1 MKVIVSFLI
10 AFLISIGFILSVHF
24 NLLGKHKER
33 ISVTQSEIHGLSYLK
48 VLYKLSINIAMLNN
62 TNNEEHDSKI
72 IHKKILSNIVDL
84 YALQKKHP
92 AFINPDLNK
101 ELEKLKRFKMTNQE
115 YYDFLEFVG
124 LENYRIGDV
133 SKLLFE
139 RDRKMYFLSSLATH
153 YMPEYLISALIIHN
167 IVEDLKGHSQHKTNN
182 SAYSKEN
189 IFTEQTK
196 LLYLSSEEIN
206 VIIQEVAQYKDSQL
220 LLKRMGLIT
229 ASINRLAQ
237 EIDTQKLFNSD
248 TPSIENYLKISDE
261 ILTQSHLLNDEYMKI
276 MEDNLNDRL
285 RKLEEEIVFF
295 SVAISLLV
303 LLISVLFLYSYKLYI
318 GREKEHLALVV
329 EQGRTQQA
337 LDFRSQFLSNMSHE
351 IRTPLNAIIGLIGV
365 ILKTQVSPKQSDILQ
380 KIDSAGSLLLGVVND
395 ILDIAKIESGKLL
408 IETHDFDLKKITTN
422 VVDMFSAQAKNKNVL
437 LEVKYENIDN
447 FNLVGDSLRISQ
459 ILTNLISNAIK
470 FTEEGAVLLL
480 VTGVD
485 NKISFSVKDSGI
497 GLKEEQLETLFEEFT
512 QADMDT
518 TRKYGG
524 TGLGLAISKNL
535 VEMMGGKINV
545 SSEYG
550 VGTTFSFSLELLESL
565 QSDTQEVKEKALDEL
580 EDEVNQL
587 QNVTILVAEDN
598 KMNQTLVTMLLEDSQ
613 LSLEF
618 AQDGEMAVDMF
629 KRKSYDLILMDIQ
642 MPNMNGYEAASAIR
656 EINASVPIIA
666 LSANVMQED
675 IQKSLN
681 AGMNAHLAKPID
693 TLKLYA
699 ELLKFLK
706 Q

>member
-10 AFLISIGFILSVHF
+10 AFLITIGFILSVHF

-220 LLKRMGLIT
+220 LLNHMGLIT

-237 EIDTQKLFNSD
+237 EIDTQKLFHND
-248 TPSIENYLKISDE
+248 TQSIEKYLKISDE
-261 ILTQSHLLNDEYMKI
+261 ILTQSYLLDDAYMKI
-276 MEDNLNDRL
+276 MQDNLNDRL

-422 VVDMFSAQAKNKNVL
+422 VVDMFSTQAKNKNVL

-459 ILTNLISNAIK
+459 ILTNFISNAIK
-470 FTEEGAVLLL
+470 FTEEGTILLL

-598 KMNQTLVTMLLEDSQ
+598 KMNQTLVTMILEDSQ

>member
-10 AFLISIGFILSVHF
+10 AFLITTGLILSVHF

-72 IHKKILSNIVDL
+72 IHKKILLNIVDL

-167 IVEDLKGHSQHKTNN
+167 IVEDLKGHSQRKNN
-182 SAYSKEN
+182 NILHSKEN
-189 IFTEQTK
+189 IFTQQTK

-206 VIIQEVAQYKDSQL
+206 VIIQEVGKYEDSQL
-220 LLKRMGLIT
+220 LLKRMNLIT
-229 ASINRLAQ
+229 QRVNRLAQ

-351 IRTPLNAIIGLIGV
+351 IRTPLNAILGLIGV

-408 IETHDFDLKKITTN
+408 IVTHDFDLKKITTN
-422 VVDMFSAQAKNKNVL
+422 VVDMFSAQAKNKNVI

-470 FTEEGAVLLL
+470 FTEEGAILLL
-480 VTGVD
+480 VTGVN
-485 NKISFSVKDSGI
+485 NKISFSVKDRGI

-565 QSDTQEVKEKALDEL
+565 QSDTREVKEKALDEL

-618 AQDGEMAVDMF
+618 AQDGDMAVDMF

-675 IQKSLN
+675 MQKSLN